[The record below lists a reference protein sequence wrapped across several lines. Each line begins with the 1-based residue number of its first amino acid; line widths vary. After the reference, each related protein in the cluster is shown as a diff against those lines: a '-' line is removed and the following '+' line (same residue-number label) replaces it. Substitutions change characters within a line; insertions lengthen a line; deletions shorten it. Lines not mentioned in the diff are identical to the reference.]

1 MEYTLSVTELVRNF
15 ADYVNRVFY
24 RRERFVL
31 TRGNKPVAELRPLPA
46 GRTLAELPQIM
57 ASLPHLSAEDAAQF
71 ADDLDKA
78 REELALAG
86 SKRKRLCMIREFDSM
101 IIC

>member
-57 ASLPHLSAEDAAQF
+57 ASLPHLSDEDAALF

-78 REELALAG
+78 REELAQQTLRDPWA
-86 SKRKRLCMIREFDSM
+86 S
-101 IIC
+101 

>member
-46 GRTLAELPQIM
+46 GRTLAELSQIV
-57 ASLPHLSAEDAAQF
+57 ASLPPLSVEDATQF

-78 REELALAG
+78 RQELAQQTSPDPWA
-86 SKRKRLCMIREFDSM
+86 S
-101 IIC
+101 

>member
-1 MEYTLSVTELVRNF
+1 MAHTLSVTELVRNF

-31 TRGNKPVAELRPLPA
+31 TRGNKPIAELRPLPA
-46 GRTLAELPQIM
+46 GRTLAELPQIL
-57 ASLPHLSAEDAAQF
+57 AALPPLSEDEMAQF

-78 REELALAG
+78 RIELWA
-86 SKRKRLCMIREFDSM
+86 
-101 IIC
+101 

>member
-31 TRGNKPVAELRPLPA
+31 TREEEYEVVHQAITVSE
-46 GRTLAELPQIM
+46 
-57 ASLPHLSAEDAAQF
+57 SLS
-71 ADDLDKA
+71 
-78 REELALAG
+78 
-86 SKRKRLCMIREFDSM
+86 
-101 IIC
+101 